1 MGMISRFW
9 LLGGLVL
16 VVILVGPAR
25 ISDRLQG
32 WMTNRSP
39 IVTPSVDPVAVETEP
54 EWVLFALDRDV
65 PQTLVFTDQQQTYVW
80 DVVFDGGRAQG
91 VFSTPS
97 SSYAAAGVWQASSTA
112 LALLASNDRGEVVA
126 HATAT
131 WRGDRVQ
138 IEQVQAPSF
147 LRLVPQERDRPVR
160 VSYARAEGR
169 WEEPKLDMSCTFDVV
184 LPIVEV
190 GGRVSAQAA
199 EAINRAL
206 RQELLDGRRNV
217 EQAKEAFLRSCRTE
231 LETERA
237 AWKDAS
243 DPGGMFERSVS
254 RRGVVLASAYPELSV
269 QVESWWYTGG
279 AHGNATRYGRVFDLQ
294 TGVLKSFEQVVGVPS
309 EGLSE
314 VMAQVAQTLL
324 RRYDADGWLFQESAD
339 QLRRFVNASSPDRR
353 ALWERGEAGLSSST
367 AILTLPRSLIFV
379 FQPYEIAPY
388 AAGILE
394 VALPRSAREE

>member
-1 MGMISRFW
+1 MLSRFW

-16 VVILVGPAR
+16 VVVLVGPAR
-25 ISDRLQG
+25 IGERLQG
-32 WMTNRSP
+32 WMTNRAP
-39 IVTPSVDPVAVETEP
+39 IATSSVDPVAGQPEP
-54 EWVLFALDRDV
+54 EWVVFALDQDA
-65 PQTLVFTDQQQTYVW
+65 PQVLVFADQHQAYTW
-80 DVVFDGGRAQG
+80 DVVFDGSRAQG

-97 SSYAAAGVWQASSTA
+97 SSYAASGVWQASSTA
-112 LALLASNDRGEVVA
+112 LALLASNDQGEVVA
-126 HATAT
+126 QATAT

-138 IEQVQAPSF
+138 MEQVQAPSF
-147 LRLVPQERDRPVR
+147 LRLVPQERDRAVR

-169 WEEPKLDMSCTFDVV
+169 WEEPTRGMSCTFEVI
-184 LPIVEV
+184 LPMVEA
-190 GGRVSAQAA
+190 GGRVSTPAA

-231 LETERA
+231 LEAERA
-237 AWKDAS
+237 AWKDVS

-269 QVESWWYTGG
+269 QVDAWWYTGG

-294 TGVLKSFEQVVGVPS
+294 TGALKTFEQVVGVPRAD
-309 EGLSE
+309 LPDT
-314 VMAQVAQTLL
+314 MAGVAQTLL

-339 QLRRFVNASSPDRR
+339 QLRRFVRASSQERR
-353 ALWERGEAGLSSST
+353 ALWEGGEAGFSSST
-367 AILTLPRSLIFV
+367 AVLAFPHSRVFV

-388 AAGILE
+388 AAGMLE
-394 VALPRSAREE
+394 VSLPRVAP